1 MEKQEQQKEQSFLPQ
16 VFNFNETKD
25 IRCLLVDNEPWFV
38 AKDVCGVLGI
48 RNHNHAVSQL
58 DEEEVRMCS
67 MHTPT
72 RKGVGN
78 SDPLL
83 NVQQV
88 GVVNESGMYSLIFR
102 SRKEEARSFKRWV
115 TSTVLPSIRRT
126 GGYRL
131 HTAPP
136 EEAAPRERL
145 APPAPR
151 SMLIT
156 PHLHLGT
163 LAMLSTEEAGAWITL
178 AIHCWDQGPLPE
190 ANAERLVGRALLEK
204 VRYLLVEADGRLTFP
219 WVERER
225 ARLDRQSKRNSIN
238 GRKGGRGNVN
248 TAKRTRISLPKAN
261 KAEQL
266 ALEILYERARKNKL
280 VN

>member
-1 MEKQEQQKEQSFLPQ
+1 MPQ
-16 VFNFNETKD
+16 IFNFNESKP
-25 IRCLLVDNEPWFV
+25 IRCMLVDSEPWFV
-38 AKDVCGVLGI
+38 AKDVCEVLGLG
-48 RNHNHAVSQL
+48 NVAMSL
-58 DEEEVRMCS
+58 VR
-67 MHTPT
+67 
-72 RKGVGN
+72 
-78 SDPLL
+78 L
-83 NVQQV
+83 NEADISSTDVWSASNNRTYTLKT
-88 GVVNESGMYSLIFR
+88 VNESGMYDLIFD
-102 SRKEEARSFKRWV
+102 SRKPEAKAFRRWV